1 LCCVVGRLLRLGVL
15 VDDFFLSFFVQHP
28 KIYNKLCVIFSSS
41 TSTLRI
47 IGVTIFFDSGGVGV
61 DADKEEEEADKE
73 EDKEEEDKEE
83 EDKEGNWRR
92 RPTDGQK
99 RRKSSWFGKKNALG
113 TQNDDDDDAALDER
127 R

>member
-1 LCCVVGRLLRLGVL
+1 MCCCWSSFASGFGGRL
-15 VDDFFLSFFVQHP
+15 FFVICSTP
-28 KIYNKLCVIFSSS
+28 KNNKLCVIFSSS

-61 DADKEEEEADKE
+61 DADKEEEE

>member
-1 LCCVVGRLLRLGVL
+1 ML
-15 VDDFFLSFFVQHP
+15 
-28 KIYNKLCVIFSSS
+28 IFSSS
-41 TSTLRI
+41 TSSTLRI
-47 IGVTIFFDSGGVGV
+47 IGVTIFFDYGGVGV

-73 EDKEEEDKEE
+73 ENKEEEDKEE

-99 RRKSSWFGKKNALG
+99 RRKSYWFGKKNALG
-113 TQNDDDDDAALDER
+113 TQKNDDDDDAALDER

>member
-1 LCCVVGRLLRLGVL
+1 MIL
-15 VDDFFLSFFVQHP
+15 
-28 KIYNKLCVIFSSS
+28 FSSS
-41 TSTLRI
+41 TSKRRI

-73 EDKEEEDKEE
+73 EDKEEE

-99 RRKSSWFGKKNALG
+99 RRKSSWFGKKNTLG
-113 TQNDDDDDAALDER
+113 TQNADDDDAALDER

>member
-1 LCCVVGRLLRLGVL
+1 LCCVVVGRLLRLVL
-15 VDDFFLSFFVQHP
+15 VDDFFLSFVQHP

-61 DADKEEEEADKE
+61 DADKEEEE

>member
-1 LCCVVGRLLRLGVL
+1 MNA
-15 VDDFFLSFFVQHP
+15 DIFFFD
-28 KIYNKLCVIFSSS
+28 II
-41 TSTLRI
+41 TLRI

-73 EDKEEEDKEE
+73 EDKEEE

-92 RPTDGQK
+92 RPPTDKSGAK
-99 RRKSSWFGKKNALG
+99 VIGLGRKTPWGHK
-113 TQNDDDDDAALDER
+113 NDDDDDAALDER

>member
-1 LCCVVGRLLRLGVL
+1 ML
-15 VDDFFLSFFVQHP
+15 
-28 KIYNKLCVIFSSS
+28 IFSSS

-47 IGVTIFFDSGGVGV
+47 IGVTIFFNSGGVGV
-61 DADKEEEEADKE
+61 DADKEEEE

-113 TQNDDDDDAALDER
+113 TQNDDDDAALDER